1 MTPDQAIE
9 EIQTVRQRISEA
21 YGHDV
26 KAFLEHYRELERQYQ
41 ARLIGRGDAE
51 ARPPR
56 AQAVGEQAGSLG
68 WHWSRRHGE

>member
-9 EIQTVRQRISEA
+9 EIRAVRRRISEA

-41 ARLIGRGDAE
+41 K
-51 ARPPR
+51 
-56 AQAVGEQAGSLG
+56 SL
-68 WHWSRRHGE
+68 

>member
-9 EIQTVRQRISEA
+9 EIRAVRQRISEA

-41 ARLIGRGDAE
+41 EKLIGRRDAE
-51 ARPPR
+51 AKPLR
-56 AQAVGEQAGSLG
+56 APAVGEQSGKA
-68 WHWSRRHGE
+68 

>member
-9 EIQTVRQRISEA
+9 EIRAVRQRISEA

-41 ARLIGRGDAE
+41 EKLIDRRDAE
-51 ARPPR
+51 ARLPR
-56 AQAVGEQAGSLG
+56 AQAVGEQS
-68 WHWSRRHGE
+68 GEP

>member
-9 EIQTVRQRISEA
+9 EIRAVRQRISEA

-41 ARLIGRGDAE
+41 EKLIGRRDAD

-56 AQAVGEQAGSLG
+56 AQAVGEQS
-68 WHWSRRHGE
+68 GEA

>member
-9 EIQTVRQRISEA
+9 EIRAVRQRISEA

-41 ARLIGRGDAE
+41 DRLIGRRDDE

-56 AQAVGEQAGSLG
+56 ARAVGEQT
-68 WHWSRRHGE
+68 GET

>member
-9 EIQTVRQRISEA
+9 EIRAIRQRISEA
-21 YGHDV
+21 FGHDV

-41 ARLIGRGDAE
+41 EKLIGRKDAE

-56 AQAVGEQAGSLG
+56 AQAVGEQSEEA
-68 WHWSRRHGE
+68 

>member
-9 EIQTVRQRISEA
+9 EIRAVRQRISEA

-26 KAFLEHYRELERQYQ
+26 KAFLEHYRELERQYPEK
-41 ARLIGRGDAE
+41 LIGRRDVE

-56 AQAVGEQAGSLG
+56 AQVVGEQS
-68 WHWSRRHGE
+68 GEA

>member
-9 EIQTVRQRISEA
+9 EIRAVRQRISEA

-41 ARLIGRGDAE
+41 EKLISRRDDQ

-56 AQAVGEQAGSLG
+56 AQVVGEQS
-68 WHWSRRHGE
+68 GEA